1 MNGLWGCEVL
11 DKTSPMTARLRWP
24 LLLATILGLAGA
36 LWTIGRAGLR
46 QVLASAMQV
55 GAPGFLLLCA
65 ITAATFFL
73 LGGSW
78 LAAARGARIS
88 ALPRFAWSRAARE
101 AANDLLPFSQ
111 FGGLMVGARA
121 LALGGIAE
129 ARIYAAMIVDLSTEM
144 ASQIVFTLF
153 ALWAFG
159 TILSNG
165 AATLLPVL
173 WGGLGIA
180 TVLAVS
186 FAIFQRP
193 ALRLAGML
201 MRRTLPDAG
210 ALADDVSAE
219 LARVYA
225 RPGRVLASFLLNL
238 AAWGATAGWSWLAL
252 RLMGVETQAWRAGA
266 LESAI
271 FAIRSAAFFIP
282 GALGVQE
289 AGYALL
295 APLVGIDP
303 AAALALSLL
312 KRARDVALG
321 VPTLLAWQAGE
332 MRPAGRKT
340 SRSA

>member
-1 MNGLWGCEVL
+1 
-11 DKTSPMTARLRWP
+11 MTARLRWP
-24 LLLATILGLAGA
+24 LLLATIAGLAGA
-36 LWTIGRAGLR
+36 LWALGRAGLAR
-46 QVLASAMQV
+46 VLASAAQV
-55 GAPGFLLLCA
+55 GGPGFLLLCA

-78 LAAARGARIS
+78 LAAVRGAR
-88 ALPRFAWSRAARE
+88 LPAIARFAWSRAARE

-111 FGGLMVGARA
+111 LGGLMVGART
-121 LALGGIAE
+121 LAAGGTAE
-129 ARIYAAMIVDLSTEM
+129 ARIYAAMIVDLTTEM

-153 ALWAFG
+153 ALWVFG
-159 TILSNG
+159 TMLSKG
-165 AATLLPVL
+165 EARLLPLL
-173 WGGLGIA
+173 WAGLGTA
-180 TVLAVS
+180 TALALAFVV
-186 FAIFQRP
+186 FQRP

-201 MRRTLPDAG
+201 MRRTLPGAG

-225 RPGRVLASFLLNL
+225 RRWRVALSFLLNL

-252 RLMGVETQAWRAGA
+252 RLMGGEARPWQAGA

-271 FAIRSAAFFIP
+271 FALRSAAFFVP

-321 VPTLLAWQAGE
+321 VPTLLLWQAGE
-332 MRPAGRKT
+332 MRPART
-340 SRSA
+340 